1 METSLILITIGLLVV
16 FHFMSVI
23 TLKKKLESLQKGIDK
38 QNYVSDERYKS
49 VIKTI
54 VEKAQF
60 QEKALVALA
69 EKITSSSND
78 VVQEIRHHDLN
89 IKHRANEQFIDLQEL
104 IAACDDEYIEA
115 NKRVRNN
122 IKSICE
128 RLESKIDKSTRDIN
142 FITKQQ
148 VSRVV
153 YTVPMIDLSAYAK
166 LTGRRHG
173 K

>member
-23 TLKKKLESLQKGIDK
+23 TIKKILESLQKGIDK

-60 QEKALVALA
+60 QEKAFVALA

-78 VVQEIRHHDLN
+78 VVQEIRRHDLN
-89 IKHRANEQFIDLQEL
+89 VKHRANEQFIDLQEL

-115 NKRVRNN
+115 NKRVRDD
-122 IKSICE
+122 IKSISE

-148 VSRVV
+148 AGRVITTPLKV
-153 YTVPMIDLSAYAK
+153 MFEQHK
-166 LTGRRHG
+166 
-173 K
+173 

>member
-1 METSLILITIGLLVV
+1 MDTDLILITIGLLGV

-23 TLKKKLESLQKGIDK
+23 TLKNKLESLQKGIDK

-60 QEKALVALA
+60 QEKAFVALA

-78 VVQEIRHHDLN
+78 VVQEIRRHDLN
-89 IKHRANEQFIDLQEL
+89 VKHRANEQFIDLQEL

-115 NKRVRNN
+115 NKRVRDD
-122 IKSICE
+122 IKSISE

-148 VSRVV
+148 AGRVITTPLKV
-153 YTVPMIDLSAYAK
+153 MFEQHK
-166 LTGRRHG
+166 
-173 K
+173 

>member
-1 METSLILITIGLLVV
+1 MDTDLILITIGLLGV

-23 TLKKKLESLQKGIDK
+23 TLKNKLESLQKGIDK

-60 QEKALVALA
+60 QEKALGHLA
-69 EKITSSSND
+69 EKITSSNND
-78 VVQEIRHHDLN
+78 VVQEIRRHDLTV
-89 IKHRANEQFIDLQEL
+89 KHRENEQFIDLQEL

-115 NKRVRNN
+115 NRRIRND
-122 IKSICE
+122 IRSISE

-148 VSRVV
+148 AGRIISTPLRVMMEQPKV
-153 YTVPMIDLSAYAK
+153 EAK
-166 LTGRRHG
+166 IGN
-173 K
+173 

>member
-1 METSLILITIGLLVV
+1 MDTDLILITIGLLGV

-23 TLKKKLESLQKGIDK
+23 TLKNKLESLQKGIDK

-49 VIKTI
+49 VIKTT

-60 QEKALVALA
+60 QEKAFVALA

-78 VVQEIRHHDLN
+78 VVQEIRRHDLN
-89 IKHRANEQFIDLQEL
+89 VKHRANEQFIDLQEL

-115 NKRVRNN
+115 NKRVRDD
-122 IKSICE
+122 IKSISE

-142 FITKQQ
+142 KTTKEQA
-148 VSRVV
+148 SRIV